1 LRGLLGGVGRL
12 AGWIIYKGDIGQPR
26 SAEPG
31 PQLKPLLQRLP
42 IFLVGGIFNGDVVV
56 TLADFTVLFGLAL
69 ALLWNIYK
77 SRRGSWVGD
86 KLRNVILQQMT
97 WVSAT
102 ASN

>member
-1 LRGLLGGVGRL
+1 VAR
-12 AGWIIYKGDIGQPR
+12 GDIGQPR
-26 SAEPG
+26 SAEPR

-42 IFLVGGIFNGDVVV
+42 ILLVGGIFNGDGVV
-56 TLADFTVLFGLAL
+56 TLADFTALFGLAL